1 MKRFGTF
8 FAVGL
13 VLLAIGVPLLFAHR
27 ERLDG
32 RHLRT
37 VRDGVLYRSA
47 QLPTSGLGRAVKD
60 LGIRTVVS
68 LRDADRAA
76 DQTEERY
83 CAEKGI
89 RFVRIEPL
97 SWDGVQGTA
106 PVDAGLARFLAVMAD
121 PKNHPVL
128 VHCYRGVHRTG
139 AYVAVYRM
147 ECEGWGRDRAMAEMV
162 TAGYD
167 LLDKHADLRGYMN
180 HYNAGSRYRLP
191 QGAGER
197 KNRLFETMVSGG

>member
-1 MKRFGTF
+1 MARGRVHELRYLVEIPIPFVNRRGDVLERGKRLRWRRRLETALTECFGGFTP
-8 FAVGL
+8 AKAPAMNRVQTASGAWMTL
-13 VLLAIGVPLLFAHR
+13 TEKGQVVLRSACADRDAFLAHR

-83 CAEKGI
+83 CAEKGSTNI
-89 RFVRIEPL
+89 RKPPDGTTRSSSAGWSSISNPYLKPL
-97 SWDGVQGTA
+97 QPPG
-106 PVDAGLARFLAVMAD
+106 
-121 PKNHPVL
+121 
-128 VHCYRGVHRTG
+128 
-139 AYVAVYRM
+139 
-147 ECEGWGRDRAMAEMV
+147 
-162 TAGYD
+162 
-167 LLDKHADLRGYMN
+167 
-180 HYNAGSRYRLP
+180 
-191 QGAGER
+191 
-197 KNRLFETMVSGG
+197 